1 MALAASLLDKLIDND
16 PQSREDKDFPLTQ
29 QLLID
34 NLLRDLESMLNSRIG
49 WREVPFELKE
59 ANKSIL
65 NYGLPDFSSMPFSSQ
80 QGQGELCG
88 IVRAAI
94 REFEPR
100 LSSPV
105 VNILQEKSAADRT
118 LRLQINATCL
128 IGNSERDV
136 TFNTEVEPVNLG
148 MKLSRAK

>member
-29 QLLID
+29 QSLID

-65 NYGLPDFSSMPFSSQ
+65 NYGMPDFSSMPFSSQ
-80 QGQGELCG
+80 QGQGQLCG

-100 LSSPV
+100 LSS
-105 VNILQEKSAADRT
+105 LGCQYTGGKECGRSHFK
-118 LRLQINATCL
+118 
-128 IGNSERDV
+128 V
-136 TFNTEVEPVNLG
+136 TDKCNVPYR
-148 MKLSRAK
+148 K

>member
-29 QLLID
+29 QSLID

-65 NYGLPDFSSMPFSSQ
+65 NYSMPDFSSMPFSSQ
-80 QGQGELCG
+80 QGQGQLCG
-88 IVRAAI
+88 IVRAYH
-94 REFEPR
+94 
-100 LSSPV
+100 S
-105 VNILQEKSAADRT
+105 
-118 LRLQINATCL
+118 
-128 IGNSERDV
+128 
-136 TFNTEVEPVNLG
+136 
-148 MKLSRAK
+148 